1 MKIAIFSP
9 HFLPRFI
16 GGVEHRAYRMA
27 RWFKEKGHD
36 PHVMCIE
43 SVTHSGTEPHV
54 QNEIFDGIPVRRI
67 FLNMAAFSDPL
78 LWSFCNPLMEKEAAL
93 LLDAF
98 QPDVLLAFS
107 GNLLSAS
114 VIGAAQK
121 KSVPV
126 FLMTTDFWFLCPRL
140 TLLKP
145 DGSLCRPPENAVECA
160 VCLCSDKRRYRI
172 ISSLTRG
179 ISKRLLAKMWTVPL
193 LSKVMGKKEMLEV
206 LEKRRIYLREIFQKV
221 DLAVSESRFL
231 RSLLLSQSF
240 KALRFLQIRQGI
252 KMPVNDYSKNKKPF
266 DSLRLGYIGQIAP
279 HKGVDVLL
287 RAFKRHS
294 KRHPRSVL
302 KIYGD
307 LSRVPNYVQRL
318 KRLVG
323 ERKAVEFCGSFA
335 NERVYEILKDI
346 DVLVVPSLWYE
357 NCPNVILEAFASGT
371 PVIASNLG
379 GMTELVENGVNGFLF
394 RRGDDKDLCRQLR
407 KLIEEQELL
416 ISLGRGLRSGKTEDQ
431 EMEEIVELSR
441 QLIDKK

>member
-16 GGVEHRAYRMA
+16 GGVEHRACRMA
-27 RWFKEKGHD
+27 QWLKEKGHD
-36 PHVMCIE
+36 PQVMCIE

-54 QNEIFDGIPVRRI
+54 QDEIFDGIPVRRI
-67 FLNMAAFSDPL
+67 FLNMAAFPDPL
-78 LWSFCNPLMEKEAAL
+78 LWSFSNPLMEKEAAL
-93 LLDAF
+93 LLDSF

-140 TLLKP
+140 TLLEP
-145 DGSLCRPPENAVECA
+145 DGSLCHPSENAVECA
-160 VCLCSDKRRYRI
+160 VCLCLDKRRYRM
-172 ISSLTRG
+172 ISSLTGG
-179 ISKRLLAKMWTVPL
+179 ISNRLLTKMWGVPL
-193 LSKVMGKKEMLEV
+193 LSKAMGKKEMLEV
-206 LEKRRIYLREIFQKV
+206 LEERRIYLREIFQRV

-231 RSLLLSQSF
+231 RSLLLSQGF

-252 KMPVNDYSKNKKPF
+252 KMPVNDYSKNKKPIGP
-266 DSLRLGYIGQIAP
+266 LRLGYIGQIAP

-287 RAFKRHS
+287 RAFKRYS
-294 KRHPRSVL
+294 KHHPRSVL

-318 KRLVG
+318 KRLVE
-323 ERKAVEFCGSFA
+323 ERKTVEFCGSFA
-335 NERVYEILKDI
+335 NERVYEILRDI

-371 PVIASNLG
+371 PVIASKLG

-394 RRGDDKDLCRQLR
+394 RRGDDKDLYRQLR
-407 KLIEEQELL
+407 KLNDEPELL
-416 ISLGRGLRSGKTEDQ
+416 ESLSRGLRSVKTEDQ
-431 EMEEIVELSR
+431 EMEEIVELSK
-441 QLIDKK
+441 QLIG